1 MVTAVERPLHHS
13 LYAIVVIRQLLYVAV
28 ITGLNV
34 ITPRKCVELL
44 YVYLLSP

>member
-1 MVTAVERPLHHS
+1 MPFNGASSDRFITRCTPP
-13 LYAIVVIRQLLYVAV
+13 LLYVVV

-44 YVYLLSP
+44 CVYLLSP